1 MFNDLT
7 SKQKEIIDFIRKYIQ
22 KKSYPPSVREIGKA
36 IGLSSSSTVHSHLSQ
51 LEKKGYLRKD
61 TAKPRTIEL
70 LINSN
75 DYNIFQA
82 DEIIN
87 VPLIGN
93 ITAGEPVLA
102 EENIEDN
109 IPLPVS
115 FVGKDSVFILKI
127 KGESMIEAGILD
139 GDNVIV
145 KQQSTAQNGDI
156 IVALLEDEATVKR
169 FYKEQNYIKLQ
180 PENPYMDPI
189 IIDDI
194 KILGKVIGV
203 FRKIS

>member
-1 MFNDLT
+1 MFNDLNQ
-7 SKQKEIIDFIRKYIQ
+7 KQQEIINFIREYIQ
-22 KKSYPPSVREIGKA
+22 KKGYPPAVREIGEA
-36 IGLSSSSTVHSHLSQ
+36 VGFSSSSTVHNHLSN

-61 TAKPRTIEL
+61 PTKPRTIEL
-70 LINSN
+70 LIDSDN
-75 DYNIFQA
+75 YNIFHA
-82 DEIIN
+82 DKIIN

-93 ITAGEPVLA
+93 ITAGEPILA

-115 FVGKDSVFILKI
+115 FVGRDSVFILRV
-127 KGESMIEAGILD
+127 KGDSMIEAGILD

-156 IVALLEDEATVKR
+156 VVALFEDEATVKR
-169 FYKEQNYIKLQ
+169 FYKNEHNIRLQ
-180 PENPYMDPI
+180 PENPNMEPFI
-189 IIDDI
+189 VDDL

-203 FRKIS
+203 YRRIK